1 MRHVAKII
9 SRQHFI
15 IVTNDDKKMLQKIQT
30 CNTFLLLLIILKTV
44 AETL

>member
-15 IVTNDDKKMLQKIQT
+15 IVTNDDKKNVTKNSNMQHFFIVTNNSKN
-30 CNTFLLLLIILKTV
+30 CC
-44 AETL
+44 